1 MSRWHLRI
9 FRAVFSIAWALSAG
23 LAGLIIAS
31 LLLADGPTTAPRYVA
46 ISLTVSAILLG
57 LAVLLFGIKGQ
68 TTALARAIAAH
79 GEEMQGPLSRL
90 ATFLLLAGAGLVLL
104 LAGLIAGVI
113 ARILDG
119 AAVFG

>member
-9 FRAVFSIAWALSAG
+9 FRAVFSMSWALSAG

-57 LAVLLFGIKGQ
+57 LAVLLFGIKGEI
-68 TTALARAIAAH
+68 TALARAIAAN
-79 GEEMQGPLSRL
+79 GEEMQRPLSRL
-90 ATFLLLAGAGLVLL
+90 ATFLLLAGAGLVFL
-104 LAGLIAGVI
+104 LAGLTAGVI